1 MSISN
6 ISFRRVLAQ
15 SVLFFLS
22 VMACVGCS
30 GTGHHEHAAPSLH
43 AHGPFPHASPTSDA
57 QRPFPHASGNDGFRA
72 SGTHGGNFPH
82 DPAGRMHPFQRS
94 RLIPAGNVPT
104 RNVQISLLPRVQAFG
119 RNSLTQWIAAD
130 QIENNAANSGSPPDQ
145 NQQALSK
152 ALEGYRTAADNLQQI
167 KEEHPEEIVP
177 GTDIPLAK
185 TYLDCAR
192 VEYLL
197 QQPTEASLAVQNA
210 EVLLWDVLLHQ
221 EPQNG
226 LPAGWLWRVY
236 YLLGDANLYEH
247 NESIATYDYQQAAAL
262 NPGFAPARAVLQF
275 LPPPD
280 IGVHIV
286 VPVPVASPETQQASN
301 SLSDKM
307 SDKIKQLSSTF
318 STGGESVSFIA
329 EILEVTELAPVAA
342 ALKLSGMIIENSAPS
357 PAKPSA
363 DGGV

>member
-15 SVLFFLS
+15 SVSLFLS

-30 GTGHHEHAAPSLH
+30 GTGHHEHAAPALH
-43 AHGPFPHASPTSDA
+43 AERPFSHASPTSHG
-57 QRPFPHASGNDGFRA
+57 QRPFPHASGNDGVRG
-72 SGTHGGNFPH
+72 SGTQGGNFTH
-82 DPAGRMHPFQRS
+82 DPVGRMPPGTFARPFQRLGP
-94 RLIPAGNVPT
+94 RAGNVPT
-104 RNVQISLLPRVQAFG
+104 KNLQMSLLPRVQVFG
-119 RNSLTQWIAAD
+119 RDSLTQWIAAD
-130 QIENNAANSGSPPDQ
+130 QIENNAANNGLPSDQ

-152 ALEGYRTAADNLQQI
+152 ALEGYRTAAYNLQQI
-167 KEEHPEEIVP
+167 KEEQPQEIVP

-185 TYLDCAR
+185 SYLDCAR

-197 QQPTEASLAVQNA
+197 KQPTEASLAVQNA

-226 LPAGWLWRVY
+226 LPAEWLWRVY
-236 YLLGDANLYEH
+236 YLLGDANLYQH

-262 NPGFAPARAVLQF
+262 NPGFAPTRAVLQF
-275 LPPPD
+275 LPPAD
-280 IGVHIV
+280 IGVQ
-286 VPVPVASPETQQASN
+286 VPVASPETQQASN
-301 SLSDKM
+301 SLSDQ
-307 SDKIKQLSSTF
+307 IKRLSSAF

-329 EILEVTELAPVAA
+329 EILEVTELGPFAA

>member
-30 GTGHHEHAAPSLH
+30 GAGHHEHAAPTLH
-43 AHGPFPHASPTSDA
+43 A

-72 SGTHGGNFPH
+72 SGTQGGNFAH
-82 DPAGRMHPFQRS
+82 DPVGRMHPGTFAGPFQRLGPI
-94 RLIPAGNVPT
+94 RAGNVPT
-104 RNVQISLLPRVQAFG
+104 KNVQISLLPRVQVFG
-119 RNSLTQWIAAD
+119 RDSLRQWVAAD
-130 QIENNAANSGSPPDQ
+130 QIENNAANSGSPSDQ

-152 ALEGYRTAADNLQQI
+152 ALEGYRAAAHNLQQI
-167 KEEHPEEIVP
+167 KEVQPQEIVP

-185 TYLDCAR
+185 SYLDCAR

-197 QQPTEASLAVQNA
+197 KQPTEALLAVQNA

-236 YLLGDANLYEH
+236 YCLAMQTFMSTTNLLRPTTINKRRH
-247 NESIATYDYQQAAAL
+247 
-262 NPGFAPARAVLQF
+262 
-275 LPPPD
+275 
-280 IGVHIV
+280 
-286 VPVPVASPETQQASN
+286 
-301 SLSDKM
+301 
-307 SDKIKQLSSTF
+307 
-318 STGGESVSFIA
+318 
-329 EILEVTELAPVAA
+329 
-342 ALKLSGMIIENSAPS
+342 
-357 PAKPSA
+357 
-363 DGGV
+363 